1 MPAQWARAPA
11 ANPKSVH
18 QKLNKVAIH
27 SSISRVDGNF
37 MVLKAKIPSR
47 LDKDNKDFNPSKK
60 AIASTNQ
67 ECCKRASE
75 LLGLTLIEKAKITF
89 LEQICIQKI

>member
-1 MPAQWARAPA
+1 MPVQWDKAPA
-11 ANPKSVH
+11 ANPESVH

-47 LDKDNKDFNPSKK
+47 LDKDNKDFNPSRK

-89 LEQICIQKI
+89 LE